1 MTRVAF
7 LVNGGFDH
15 AMGHRAR
22 AFAARLAGSYD
33 VRVAY
38 RSRRK
43 VLGIASFFAFL
54 LKVRPHVTYV
64 LDMAYTGVI
73 AGAAYRLIARNRLVI
88 DTGDAIYELARS
100 MGRGPLGLWLTGLLE
115 RFSLSG
121 ADRIVVRGSQHR
133 VRLAERGISA
143 EVIPDGV
150 EIDAFR
156 PRSEP
161 ELRRRYGLEG
171 VITVGIVGSPI
182 WNSRLGMCYGWDL
195 VEAVHL
201 LRHEPVSGVVIGD
214 GSGIPYLKE
223 RCRAYGISDRM
234 VFLGH
239 VPYQELP
246 RYLSIID
253 ICLSTQ
259 TNDLPGQVRTT
270 GKLPLYLAAGRYVL
284 ASRVGEAAL
293 VLDEEMLLDY
303 HGTKDLEYPARLAE
317 RIRTLVRDRTRLERG
332 TAGMELARRLF
343 DYDVLARRVDALIR
357 DLASD
362 RSRLPAATRP

>member
-22 AFAARLAGSYD
+22 AFASRIGASCE

-43 VLGIASFFAFL
+43 VLGLVSFFAFL
-54 LKVRPHVTYV
+54 LKVRPHVVYV
-64 LDMAYTGVI
+64 LDMAYSGVI

-115 RFSLSG
+115 RFSYRI
-121 ADRIVVRGSQHR
+121 ADRIVVRGSRHR
-133 VRLAERGISA
+133 LWLAERGIDA

-150 EIDAFR
+150 ETDAFR

-161 ELRRRYGLEG
+161 ELRRRHGLEG
-171 VITVGIVGSPI
+171 LITVGVLGSSI
-182 WNSRLGMCYGWDL
+182 WSARLGMCYGWDL
-195 VEAVHL
+195 VEAIRL
-201 LRHEPVSGVVIGD
+201 LREEPVSGVVIGD

-223 RCRAYGISDRM
+223 RCRAYGISDR
-234 VFLGH
+234 VAFLGH
-239 VPYQELP
+239 IPYQELP

-253 ICLSTQ
+253 VCLSTQ

-284 ASRVGEAAL
+284 ASRVGEAAMILDQAML
-293 VLDEEMLLDY
+293 VDY
-303 HGTKDLEYPARLAE
+303 EGVHDAAYPGRLAE
-317 RIRTLVRDRTRLERG
+317 RIRMLVQRPAL
-332 TAGMELARRLF
+332 LARGEANRETARRYF
-343 DYDVLARRVDALIR
+343 DYDGLALRVRGVIDGCLRR
-357 DLASD
+357 S
-362 RSRLPAATRP
+362 